1 MRSLTGILLSLG
13 LVLTSAEAEPGPLG
27 RDQAKKLAEQF
38 RAMPADQ
45 SFYLAAQLAGVATL
59 EKDLGKAR
67 QTWHLY
73 IREFR
78 EQKYAAP
85 AGVQAALL
93 ARLGAGGQAESD
105 RLFGLVAR
113 VPGQEPLQK
122 SCRELARRWLARTQL
137 AKLRQALK
145 EYYWRKIEYPDR
157 LEKLVAEELAKSD
170 DLNSPWPTPFTY
182 RLTENDLFPDTPAQA
197 YHLSARQL
205 GKPDR
210 PNEEILQE
218 WVSMLPRY
226 VLWGVAKSTDGR
238 PMALIGMI
246 EKGSKAGNKTSVVIG
261 DELEGQTLIE
271 ADSIGAILS
280 AGDYQ
285 LILPQRVMHRGGE

>member
-1 MRSLTGILLSLG
+1 MRSLTEILISLG
-13 LVLTSAEAEPGPLG
+13 LLLASANAEPGPLG
-27 RDQAKKLAEQF
+27 RNEAKKLAEQF

-59 EKDLGKAR
+59 EKDIGKAR
-67 QTWHLY
+67 QTWHIY
-73 IREFR
+73 INQFR
-78 EQKYAAP
+78 KQKYAAP

-105 RLFGLVAR
+105 RIFGLVAR
-113 VPGQEPLQK
+113 VPGKEPLQK
-122 SCRELARRWLARTQL
+122 SCREIARRWRARTQL
-137 AKLRQALK
+137 AKLHQALK
-145 EYYWRKIEYPDR
+145 EYYWRKVEYPDR
-157 LEKLVAEELAKSD
+157 LEKLVAEELVKAE

-205 GKPDR
+205 GKADR
-210 PNEEILQE
+210 SNAEILQE

-238 PMALIGMI
+238 PMALIGRL
-246 EKGSKAGNKTSVVIG
+246 EKGSAAGNKASVVID
-261 DELEGQTLIE
+261 DELEGKKLIE
-271 ADSIGAILS
+271 ADNIGAILS
-280 AGDYQ
+280 GGDYQ
-285 LILPQRVMHRGGE
+285 LILPQRVIHRGSE